1 MIGQS
6 TGWGGAERLIGQ
18 CAGGGGP
25 ELLIGQRAR
34 YGYAI
39 VYTVYYVRDG
49 IMHITPDNDRRSIRI
64 PLITRLNAKTK
75 K

>member
-1 MIGQS
+1 MKTLAAFPRRIYSELPVEVHMIGQS

-39 VYTVYYVRDG
+39 YCILCKGRD
-49 IMHITPDNDRRSIRI
+49 
-64 PLITRLNAKTK
+64 NAYNAG
-75 K
+75 